1 MVAANSGVPL
11 WIVALTTWDTR
22 ASNSAI
28 RAAQAA
34 VVNHTTIFGGPDLD
48 TLVGT
53 VCSGSAC
60 RQAADNTHFTGNGSD
75 SAATLWESVIAART
89 WPQVFRAALF
99 TSSTMVQIARVI
111 AELEARGVRC
121 GPISAHRREARTP

>member
-1 MVAANSGVPL
+1 
-11 WIVALTTWDTR
+11 
-22 ASNSAI
+22 
-28 RAAQAA
+28 
-34 VVNHTTIFGGPDLD
+34 LD

-99 TSSTMVQIARVI
+99 TSSTIVQIA
-111 AELEARGVRC
+111 A
-121 GPISAHRREARTP
+121 AHRLAVRWIGRIAVKPERLERDRR